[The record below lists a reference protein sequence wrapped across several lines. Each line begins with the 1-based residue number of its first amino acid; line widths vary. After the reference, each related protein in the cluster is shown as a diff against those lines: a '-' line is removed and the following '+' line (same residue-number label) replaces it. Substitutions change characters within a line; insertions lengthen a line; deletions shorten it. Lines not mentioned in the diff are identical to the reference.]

1 MTTHTTLFVVTNE
14 DGNVTADADR
24 QTAINRMLEQ
34 YGGSNLNVMDVA
46 IPVKRPNEYLQ
57 SLTVRPDM
65 DDDRYVHKA

>member
-57 SLTVRPDM
+57 SITVRPEM